1 MKKILLASAMAALF
15 ACGAQAET
23 VTLRAAHTSAAS
35 EPFQIGLQKFADSV
49 EKASN
54 GSIKVEIFPNAQLGD
69 ESSVLKSMQ
78 SGGIAL
84 SPVSNSPLAEFV
96 PELHLF
102 DLPFLFRDREQAYK
116 VVDGPIGRG
125 FEKNAE
131 AKGLILLGFFE
142 AGIRNVLNSVKPIN
156 TLDDFKSMK
165 VRVIPSGINL
175 DTFRALGANPVP
187 IQYSQLYVALQNKTV
202 DAAEAANS
210 NYEAK
215 KFYEV
220 APHYALVEWQILLAP
235 LVMSKR
241 VYDGLTPQ
249 QQEAVRAAAKA
260 AIATEREAYIASDD
274 VSMKALLAAGVKV
287 TKPDRKPWIEAVK
300 PVMTKWAPTVGEKN
314 LADIAATK

>member
-1 MKKILLASAMAALF
+1 MKRILLASAMAALF

-23 VTLRAAHTSAAS
+23 VTLRAAHTSAVS
-35 EPFQIGLQKFADSV
+35 EPFQIGLQKFADSI

-78 SGGIAL
+78 SGGIAI

-131 AKGLILLGFFE
+131 AKGLVLLGFFE

>member
-1 MKKILLASAMAALF
+1 MKILLATAMAALLVF
-15 ACGAQAET
+15 EAQAQT
-23 VTLRAAHTSAAS
+23 VTLRAAHTAAAT
-35 EPFQIGLQKFADSV
+35 EPFQIGLQSFADTV
-49 EKASN
+49 EKATG

-69 ESSVLKSMQ
+69 EGSVLKSVQ

-84 SPVSNSPLAEFV
+84 APPSNSPLAEFV

-102 DLPFLFRDREQAYK
+102 DLPFLFRDRDHAYK
-116 VVDGPIGRG
+116 VADGPIGQ
-125 FEKNAE
+125 ELAKPAA
-131 AKGLILLGFFE
+131 AKGFILLGFFE
-142 AGIRNVLNSVKPIN
+142 AGVRNVLNSVKPIN
-156 TLDDFKSMK
+156 SLDDFKNMK
-165 VRVIPSGINL
+165 IRVIPSSINL

-249 QQEAVRAAAKA
+249 QQEAVRTAAQTSVKA
-260 AIATEREAYIASDD
+260 EREAYIASDE

-300 PVMTKWAPTVGEKN
+300 PVLAKWAPSVGEKN
-314 LADIAATK
+314 LAAIEATK

>member
-220 APHYALVEWQILLAP
+220 APHYAMVEWQILLAP

-241 VYDGLTPQ
+241 VYDGLTQQ
-249 QQEAVRAAAKA
+249 QQEAVRTAARE
-260 AIATEREAYIASDD
+260 AIAAEREAYMASDD

-314 LADIAATK
+314 LADIAA

>member
-1 MKKILLASAMAALF
+1 MAALF

-102 DLPFLFRDREQAYK
+102 DLPFLFRDREQTYK

-260 AIATEREAYIASDD
+260 AIATEREAYMASDD